1 MFADDGMVVIGVD
14 THRDRHAYAVVIGAT
29 GVVVD
34 QFDGSADRC
43 GYLRAI
49 SRVHQRAPGRR
60 VWAIE
65 GTGSYGAGLV
75 GVLHDTNDVVVE
87 VDRPCTHRHG
97 PRGKTDE
104 LDAIR
109 AARGAI
115 ADLTRSPPRTGHGPR
130 RYLPGTFDR
139 PPRRSRGTHRRNP
152 TKASTRHRTARPAT
166 RPAATPQRRPTH
178 HHLPK
183 GTPTTQRPTHRI
195 SHHITTRNRKTLP
208 QRHRQKPT
216 NTTDDIERWVRTI
229 CPQLL
234 DETGVGPIT
243 AAQLLA
249 PAVLYT
255 PDTSAQ
261 KACFARLAGTAPI
274 PASSGN
280 THRHRLDRGGD
291 RQLNNAIHTIALTR
305 ARTDP
310 RTKAYIQRRITE
322 GKTHREAIRAL
333 KRHITRHLYRLLQN
347 HNTP

>member
-109 AARGAI
+109 AARSAI
-115 ADLTRSPPRTGHGPR
+115 ADHTHTQPRTGHGPR
-130 RYLPGTFDR
+130 QCLRVLMIARRGAVAVRTDAIRQLKALTSGLPDPLRDRLRHLNADQLTITCQKLR
-139 PPRRSRGTHRRNP
+139 PPRNDPHTASLITSLRAIAKRCRN
-152 TKASTRHRTARPAT
+152 AT
-166 RPAATPQRRPTH
+166 DEANQHKR
-178 HHLPK
+178 
-183 GTPTTQRPTHRI
+183 
-195 SHHITTRNRKTLP
+195 
-208 QRHRQKPT
+208 
-216 NTTDDIERWVRTI
+216 DIERWVRTI

-243 AAQLLA
+243 AAQLLISWSH
-249 PAVLYT
+249 PGRLRT
-255 PDTSAQ
+255 E
-261 KACFARLAGTAPI
+261 ACFARLAGTAPI

-322 GKTHREAIRAL
+322 GKTRREAIRAL
-333 KRHITRHLYRLLQN
+333 KRHITRHLYRLLQTTTPLD
-347 HNTP
+347 NT